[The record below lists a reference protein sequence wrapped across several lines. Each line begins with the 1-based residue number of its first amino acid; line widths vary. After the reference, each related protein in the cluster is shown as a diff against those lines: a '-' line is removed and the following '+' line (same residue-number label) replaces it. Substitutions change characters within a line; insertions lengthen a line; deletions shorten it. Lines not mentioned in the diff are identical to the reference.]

1 MTEQGRFHHKYAAIV
16 NWRQAPF
23 LRVLLA
29 YIIGIVTAWYW
40 PQYYTNIGYAVL
52 FVLALMYITHHFLA
66 DKFQYRWL
74 FGGILYGFIALL
86 GGYISLMH
94 NESLWGNHFG
104 KNLDTNEHQ
113 FVCLVSDQPIVRS
126 NVRVEAT
133 VQYMDGVSK
142 IGKIQLSIDSN
153 AIQAPLEYGD
163 IITCAVH
170 PNPIK
175 SAQNPYS
182 FDAQKF
188 NKIKNIYHQGFVTE
202 GKLQVLQKGKGN
214 AIWALAIKWQH
225 HLMSILSANLPTQDE
240 FAVGSALIV
249 GYRSDIPED
258 VLNSYIVTGAMH
270 VLSVSG
276 LHVGVLAMILH
287 WLLGF
292 IKTKNRYWHFLR
304 IPLEISVIWAFALI
318 SGGSSSVLRAALM
331 FSFVIISRAF
341 GEKISVYNTLG
352 ASALLLLTWNP
363 YMVFDVGFQLSYLG
377 VLGIVYFFPLI
388 YRQFYF
394 TNKTK
399 DRIWQWLSVGF
410 AAQLVTA
417 PLSLYYFHQFP
428 TYFWLSGIL
437 VVPLS
442 AVVLGIGMALFSLSA
457 LGLNLLVTWLGKLL
471 WVCIYGMN
479 VALGW
484 MKHLPFSLVQGVWVD
499 ELIVVAL
506 YLGIA
511 CFIVLYLTRQ
521 MRWGVGLMAIMAIL
535 CMNFSWRHFDNLK
548 QTEMQIY
555 SVRKHTL
562 IDIFEKNTLISIRD
576 TALSIKTENFAAA
589 NNRFRKGSKPQVVFD
604 DHQAYVSANVMIHKG
619 VIHLGETCI
628 ILAKADELPVAQ
640 LCKYLIVSNIG
651 DSKLEDL
658 ILDYKPQ
665 QVIIDGT
672 VSLKKVNAYREI
684 LSKLNIPCHAVLE
697 EGAFCIKLEH

>member
-1 MTEQGRFHHKYAAIV
+1 
-16 NWRQAPF
+16 
-23 LRVLLA
+23 
-29 YIIGIVTAWYW
+29 
-40 PQYYTNIGYAVL
+40 
-52 FVLALMYITHHFLA
+52 
-66 DKFQYRWL
+66 
-74 FGGILYGFIALL
+74 
-86 GGYISLMH
+86 
-94 NESLWGNHFG
+94 
-104 KNLDTNEHQ
+104 
-113 FVCLVSDQPIVRS
+113 
-126 NVRVEAT
+126 
-133 VQYMDGVSK
+133 
-142 IGKIQLSIDSN
+142 
-153 AIQAPLEYGD
+153 
-163 IITCAVH
+163 
-170 PNPIK
+170 
-175 SAQNPYS
+175 
-182 FDAQKF
+182 
-188 NKIKNIYHQGFVTE
+188 
-202 GKLQVLQKGKGN
+202 
-214 AIWALAIKWQH
+214 
-225 HLMSILSANLPTQDE
+225 
-240 FAVGSALIV
+240 
-249 GYRSDIPED
+249 
-258 VLNSYIVTGAMH
+258 MH

-292 IKTKNRYWHFLR
+292 IKTKNKFWNLLR
-304 IPLEISVIWAFALI
+304 IPLEIGVIWTFALI

-331 FSFVIISRAF
+331 FSFVILSRAF

-388 YRQFYF
+388 YRQLYF
-394 TNKTK
+394 TNKAK
-399 DRIWQWLSVGF
+399 DQIWQWLSVGF

-457 LGLNLLVTWLGKLL
+457 LGLNFLVTWLGKLL
-471 WVCIYGMN
+471 WICIYGMN
-479 VALGW
+479 LALGW

-499 ELIVVAL
+499 ELIVIAL

-521 MRWGVGLMAIMAIL
+521 MRWGVGLMAIVSIL

-555 SVRKHTL
+555 SIRKHTL
-562 IDIFEKNTLISIRD
+562 IDIFEKKSVVSIRD
-576 TALSIKTENFAAA
+576 TALSTKTENFAAA
-589 NNRFRKGSKPQVVFD
+589 NNRFRKGSKPQVIFE

-619 VIHLGETCI
+619 VIHLGETTI

-640 LCKYLIVSNIG
+640 FCKYLIVSNIG
-651 DSKLEDL
+651 DSKLEEL
-658 ILDYKPQ
+658 IQNYKPQ

-672 VSLKKVNAYREI
+672 ISLKKANAYREI
-684 LSKLNIPCHAVLE
+684 LRQLNIPCHSVLE
-697 EGAFCIKLEH
+697 DGSFCIKL